1 MEAKAHDSARDDNY
15 SEEDG
20 KVSEGDDEY
29 SDYDMAEDKIDN
41 GNSEDAID

>member
-1 MEAKAHDSARDDNY
+1 LEGTTHDSASDDNY

-29 SDYDMAEDKIDN
+29 SDYDMAEDKIDK
-41 GNSEDAID
+41 GNS